1 MAITSGVT
9 AQQMGRVLV
18 EAVRDEP
25 RIEEVWVSTWP
36 DGVHLWLIST
46 PVTLAELRSL
56 YLLED
61 VLWERFPQ
69 DAFTMHILNPPNFP
83 KGPRRA
89 LPRDAVQIVS

>member
-9 AQQMGRVLV
+9 AQQMGRVLA

-46 PVTLAELRSL
+46 PVTLAELRML
-56 YLLED
+56 YRHED
-61 VLWERFPQ
+61 VLWERFPE
-69 DAFTMHILNPPNFP
+69 DAFMMHILNPSNFP
-83 KGPRRA
+83 KGARRA
-89 LPRDAVQIVS
+89 VPADAERIVL